1 MLQQAVVQQS
11 QLHKDNKMDGKTIRL
26 LSEYIAEQHR
36 KDRERNN
43 KSGYERVYVQDTN
56 GTEDDTDTF
65 WPPENN

>member
-1 MLQQAVVQQS
+1 
-11 QLHKDNKMDGKTIRL
+11 MDGKTIKL

-36 KDRERNN
+36 KDRERNS

-65 WPPENN
+65 WPPENE